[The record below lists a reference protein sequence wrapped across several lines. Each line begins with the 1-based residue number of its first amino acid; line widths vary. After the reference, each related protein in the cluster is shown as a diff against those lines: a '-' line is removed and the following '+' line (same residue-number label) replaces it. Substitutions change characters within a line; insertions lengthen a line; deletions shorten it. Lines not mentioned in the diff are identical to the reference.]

1 MVQTAEE
8 KKKKAQE
15 RMQKLRASQK
25 KDETPQ
31 EKADR
36 LEHQRVERQAN
47 RDKKRVDEN
56 KPPARTK
63 AKPKSRQD
71 YKISTTLAQNIDR
84 VIRLKKELGGS
95 GDDLE
100 DVEILEDVT
109 KVMKYL
115 YDKYSNLN
123 TIKSYVSSVIAV
135 FRDIGDL
142 EHPETEKALVLYG
155 DIIKDLKKKIDG
167 VVDKNQKTKDESE
180 RWVPWKDIMKV
191 KSINIE
197 NHIDRLIFL
206 LYVQNPPR
214 RAEYRTLMVTDA
226 SPKHLKTM
234 TKENYV
240 VITKAG
246 NISRIILNDYKTV
259 KSYGQ
264 YIIPLTKA
272 SPLKHD
278 LKKFI
283 EMNKLKPGE
292 YLFPPM
298 LRHSSGWS
306 SAVTDTFNKIF
317 GKKMSINLLRK
328 SYMSYINEL
337 PPAQRSQEKL
347 KQVAVEM
354 GTSLEQLASSYT
366 KVNEDSD
373 SEEDENEKIYH
384 F

>member
-1 MVQTAEE
+1 MT
-8 KKKKAQE
+8 
-15 RMQKLRASQK
+15 
-25 KDETPQ
+25 
-31 EKADR
+31 
-36 LEHQRVERQAN
+36 
-47 RDKKRVDEN
+47 
-56 KPPARTK
+56 
-63 AKPKSRQD
+63 
-71 YKISTTLAQNIDR
+71 
-84 VIRLKKELGGS
+84 
-95 GDDLE
+95 
-100 DVEILEDVT
+100 
-109 KVMKYL
+109 
-115 YDKYSNLN
+115 
-123 TIKSYVSSVIAV
+123 
-135 FRDIGDL
+135 
-142 EHPETEKALVLYG
+142 
-155 DIIKDLKKKIDG
+155 DG
-167 VVDKNQKTKDESE
+167 
-180 RWVPWKDIMKV
+180 
-191 KSINIE
+191 
-197 NHIDRLIFL
+197 
-206 LYVQNPPR
+206 
-214 RAEYRTLMVTDA
+214 
-226 SPKHLKTM
+226 
-234 TKENYV
+234 NYV
-240 VITKAG
+240 VVTKAG
-246 NISRIILNDYKTV
+246 NISRIILNQYKTA
-259 KSYGQ
+259 KSYGT
-264 YIIPLTKA
+264 YNIPLTKA